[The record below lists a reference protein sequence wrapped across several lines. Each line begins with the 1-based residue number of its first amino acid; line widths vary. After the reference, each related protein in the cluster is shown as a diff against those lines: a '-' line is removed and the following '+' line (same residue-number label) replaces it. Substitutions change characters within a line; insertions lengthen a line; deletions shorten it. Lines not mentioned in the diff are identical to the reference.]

1 MRVVIDKTMS
11 KVEKVLLAA
20 SQAADTRML
29 HIKKLGNLANE
40 IDLLH
45 REFNKEKIKGNG
57 ASLLGGKL

>member
-1 MRVVIDKTMS
+1 MEDFDINSLRR
-11 KVEKVLLAA
+11 
-20 SQAADTRML
+20 AADTRML

-57 ASLLGGKL
+57 ASLLGGKGSHQL